1 MTDVITF
8 DDKRPGDGHESPE
21 KSACRRKR
29 PRIVVIRNA
38 ITVTDP
44 EGLSLRVRK
53 NWSRAIIS
61 CCERFAG
68 CAVKRP
74 LAASTWGSL

>member
-1 MTDVITF
+1 VKHVTDVITF

-44 EGLSLRVRK
+44 KVLSLRLRK
-53 NWSRAIIS
+53 NSPAR
-61 CCERFAG
+61 
-68 CAVKRP
+68 
-74 LAASTWGSL
+74 L